1 MSAISVYLERLRSAL
16 FGEDVRGAIIGAITE
31 CYDNVNDP
39 TLRTDALE
47 TALQHKIDQGE
58 MAALTIGDHT
68 ITAAKLA
75 QGVIPTPDTTLSQ
88 SGVPADAK
96 TAGDE
101 IAALQADLV
110 AMEGLTNDIKEALIA
125 CFDNVAWANER
136 GDASYES
143 LKNALGIV
151 YKYDLSLSNGLVE
164 KHVGG
169 IGSNSNHSM
178 CLDNGVNRRTYTY
191 SEGVIPFFDK
201 ETDTPL
207 NVYPIPVPPDA
218 VSVTITITPN
228 TQYIFAAIR
237 KLTSDR
243 TDYSST
249 IGSIPYTAGSGTI
262 NIVRDDERKYLF
274 ILSKY
279 NNAGSSYPTEPT
291 DLRIVFHK
299 EGA

>member
-1 MSAISVYLERLRSAL
+1 MANISFKTIQFPGLSNVYT
-16 FGEDVRGAIIGAITE
+16 VPQI
-31 CYDNVNDP
+31 DN
-39 TLRTDALE
+39 TLT
-47 TALQHKIDQGE
+47 TAGK
-58 MAALTIGDHT
+58 AADS
-68 ITAAKLA
+68 K
-75 QGVIPTPDTTLSQ
+75 
-88 SGVPADAK
+88 K
-96 TAGDE
+96 TGDE
-101 IAALQADLV
+101 ISQIKADLD
-110 AMEGLTNDIKEALIA
+110 AREGLTNDIKEALIA
-125 CFDNVAWANER
+125 CFDNVAWADER
-136 GDASYES
+136 GSASYES

-169 IGSNSNHSM
+169 ISANSNHNF

-191 SEGVIPFFDK
+191 SEGVIPFFDI

-207 NVYPIPVPPDA
+207 NVYPIPVPPNA

-279 NNAGSSYPTEPT
+279 NNAGSSYKTEPT

-299 EGA
+299 EGE